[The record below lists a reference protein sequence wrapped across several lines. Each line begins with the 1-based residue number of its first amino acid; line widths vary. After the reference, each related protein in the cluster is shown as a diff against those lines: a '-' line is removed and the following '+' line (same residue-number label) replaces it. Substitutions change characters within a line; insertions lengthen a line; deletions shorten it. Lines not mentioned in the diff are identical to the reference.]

1 MGFFNGLQQIYGDLD
16 KKVAG
21 GWLPGGAARDR
32 TATEAALNL
41 AGQLPQSKLLGSG
54 VRAAGSIAPEVFGPA
69 VDAAENAWRAVSGDN
84 TARPVS
90 EFNPVTQERLAD
102 GIDNALAEAN
112 PKVDKDGY
120 TAVSY
125 RHYNKDGGEH
135 KNPIAYVTGSMWAK
149 KNDDGTYKLKD
160 NENYDFNA
168 GANKSD
174 PDYKSNLDNT
184 FMDAVKRGD
193 LIAAGSALP
202 DYLSWHTGA
211 GTKGFNIG
219 GTFSRPSKGISSGP
233 SPELPIDTP
242 APSMS
247 DSYQV
252 KSGDTLTAIA
262 NQLGTSVQDLA
273 KKNSI
278 ADVNNIN
285 VGMNIR
291 Y

>member
-1 MGFFNGLQQIYGDLD
+1 MGFLSGLQQIYGDLD

-41 AGQLPQSKLLGSG
+41 AGQLPTSRLFGNG
-54 VRAAGSIAPEVFGPA
+54 VRAAGAIAPETFGPT
-69 VDAAENAWRAVSGDN
+69 VDAAENAWRAVSGDK

-149 KNDDGTYKLKD
+149 RNDDGTYKIKD

-168 GANKSD
+168 GGNKSN
-174 PDYKSNLDNT
+174 PEYKSNLDDT
-184 FMDAVKRGD
+184 FMAAVKRGD
-193 LIAAGSALP
+193 LIAAGSAMP
-202 DYLSWHTGA
+202 DYLSWYTGA
-211 GTKGFNIG
+211 GTEGFNIG
-219 GTFSRPSKGISSGP
+219 GTFSRPSKDISSGP

-247 DSYQV
+247 GSYQV

-278 ADVNNIN
+278 NDVNNIN
-285 VGMNIR
+285 VGMNLS